1 MDSEKLIDKWADST
15 SLPPYEPPP
24 YSRDGAT
31 TTGYYAAR
39 NEMTALAWPAMPP
52 NNSAEN
58 TSFSAGNESNDIPSQ
73 YHPSTYDQ
81 TRQSYG
87 YSGTPYDGRDN
98 FMGNQQQQQ
107 QCTVVQ
113 QPGPVMLLST
123 GPLQDPPDDYLF
135 YSIFVT
141 VCCCWCVG
149 ISAIVSS
156 AECRSAIAT
165 GDRLTA
171 DIKSRS
177 ARSKANLALG
187 LGIAYLVVIGVYY
200 GVKFTRH

>member
-1 MDSEKLIDKWADST
+1 MA
-15 SLPPYEPPP
+15 
-24 YSRDGAT
+24 
-31 TTGYYAAR
+31 
-39 NEMTALAWPAMPP
+39 ALALPAMPP

-58 TSFSAGNESNDIPSQ
+58 TSFSAGNKSNDIPSQ

-107 QCTVVQ
+107 VVVQ

-141 VCCCWCVG
+141 VCCCWLVG
-149 ISAIVSS
+149 IFAIVSS
-156 AECRSAIAT
+156 SECRSAIAT

-171 DIKSRS
+171 EIKSRS

-187 LGIAYLVVIGVYY
+187 LGIASLVAFGVIMGVYY
-200 GVKFTRH
+200 GLIFTRH